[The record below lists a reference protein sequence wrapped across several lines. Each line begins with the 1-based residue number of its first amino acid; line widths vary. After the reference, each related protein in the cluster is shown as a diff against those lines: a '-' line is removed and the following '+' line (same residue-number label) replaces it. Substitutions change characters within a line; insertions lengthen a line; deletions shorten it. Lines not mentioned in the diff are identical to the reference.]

1 MPSRI
6 RTANY
11 DGGERCDHGLSPC
24 VLSNP
29 NRHEISH
36 DTQAVSQIH
45 HFDCASMLMRDSKI
59 SLILLFGLSL
69 ILIGITIYRVVAVI
83 DRHSDQQFRSLIAS
97 LEILAAAAVSNALVL
112 GSFVRDRG
120 AKKQRFKF
128 GSVAGTSS
136 LDRASDPRR
145 GTLTARNWGSDAD
158 LVGDLGMRL
167 EPELSAQEATV
178 PRPAPIAL
186 PLASQARNITP
197 DVTSSWTFPKRTSV
211 EMDEMD
217 TKSSLPDNAPSPAEI
232 SIITPRRMS
241 FFDVGG
247 LLDETPVALPRY
259 PAPFDS
265 RIPQSTSTPR
275 LAPHTEME
283 EFTVHHS
290 NQGGSNALLQD
301 IGGLLSSGP
310 GTLPHSQS
318 PTTNLSRPPISQ
330 SAGSRHGTSRNQNS
344 HSLRDVGGLLSSSTA
359 S

>member
-6 RTANY
+6 RTADY
-11 DGGERCDHGLSPC
+11 DGGERCDHGSSPG
-24 VLSNP
+24 VLSSP
-29 NRHEISH
+29 HRLEISH
-36 DTQAVSQIH
+36 ATQAVSQTH
-45 HFDCASMLMRDSKI
+45 RLVCTFMLMRDSKI

-83 DRHSDQQFRSLIAS
+83 DRHSDQQFRSLVAS

-136 LDRASDPRR
+136 LDRAAGPRR

-167 EPELSAQEATV
+167 EPELSAQETIF

-197 DVTSSWTFPKRTSV
+197 NVTSSWKFPKRTSV
-211 EMDEMD
+211 EMDGMD
-217 TKSSLPDNAPSPAEI
+217 AKSALPDNAPSPAEI
-232 SIITPRRMS
+232 SVITPRRMS

-247 LLDETPVALPRY
+247 LLDEPTVALPRY

-265 RIPQSTSTPR
+265 RSPQSTSTPR

-283 EFTVHHS
+283 EFAVHHS

-301 IGGLLSSGP
+301 IGGLLASGP
-310 GTLPHSQS
+310 GAVPHSQS
-318 PTTNLSRPPISQ
+318 PTTNFSRPSISQ
-330 SAGSRHGTSRNQNS
+330 SARSRHQTSRNQNS

>member
-1 MPSRI
+1 M
-6 RTANY
+6 
-11 DGGERCDHGLSPC
+11 LSH
-24 VLSNP
+24 P

-36 DTQAVSQIH
+36 GAQAVRRIWH
-45 HFDCASMLMRDSKI
+45 LDGASELMRDSKI

-69 ILIGITIYRVVAVI
+69 ILIGITIYRVIAVI
-83 DRHSDQQFRSLIAS
+83 DRHSDQQFRSLLAS

-136 LDRASDPRR
+136 LDRASVPRQN
-145 GTLTARNWGSDAD
+145 TLTARNWGSDAD

-167 EPELSAQEATV
+167 EPELSAEEATF

-186 PLASQARNITP
+186 PLASQARNVTP
-197 DVTSSWTFPKRTSV
+197 NVTSSWAFPKRTSV
-211 EMDEMD
+211 ETDETD
-217 TKSSLPDNAPSPAEI
+217 GKSCLPDNAPSPAEI

-247 LLDETPVALPRY
+247 LLDDDATTMLPRY
-259 PAPFDS
+259 PAHFDS

-275 LAPHTEME
+275 LAPHTEVE

-290 NQGGSNALLQD
+290 NQGGSNALLRD

-310 GTLPHSQS
+310 GAPPRTHS
-318 PTTNLSRPPISQ
+318 PTTNFSRPSITQFS
-330 SAGSRHGTSRNQNS
+330 GTRHGTSQNQNS
-344 HSLRDVGGLLSSSTA
+344 SSNSLRDVGGLLS
-359 S
+359 

>member
-1 MPSRI
+1 M
-6 RTANY
+6 
-11 DGGERCDHGLSPC
+11 LSD
-24 VLSNP
+24 P
-29 NRHEISH
+29 NRHEVSH
-36 DTQAVSQIH
+36 GAEAVSRIGYP
-45 HFDCASMLMRDSKI
+45 DDASMLMRDRKI

-83 DRHSDQQFRSLIAS
+83 DRRSEQQFRSLLAS

-136 LDRASDPRR
+136 LDRASGPRR

-167 EPELSAQEATV
+167 EPGLSAQEATV

-186 PLASQARNITP
+186 PLASQARNVTP
-197 DVTSSWTFPKRTSV
+197 NVTSGWAFSPKRTSV
-211 EMDEMD
+211 ETDETD
-217 TKSSLPDNAPSPAEI
+217 RNSSFPDNAPSPAEI

-247 LLDETPVALPRY
+247 LLDDDAITAPPRY
-259 PAPFDS
+259 PVPFES

-275 LAPHTEME
+275 LAPHTEVE

-290 NQGGSNALLQD
+290 NPGGSNALLQD

-310 GTLPHSQS
+310 GTSPHSLSPITNFSRPSVAQS
-318 PTTNLSRPPISQ
+318 P
-330 SAGSRHGTSRNQNS
+330 GSRHGISQKQYS
-344 HSLRDVGGLLSSSTA
+344 SSLRDVGGLLS
-359 S
+359 

>member
-1 MPSRI
+1 MSRI
-6 RTANY
+6 RGRN
-11 DGGERCDHGLSPC
+11 G
-24 VLSNP
+24 
-29 NRHEISH
+29 
-36 DTQAVSQIH
+36 
-45 HFDCASMLMRDSKI
+45 ASILTGDRKI
-59 SLILLFGLSL
+59 SLIFLFGLSL
-69 ILIGITIYRVVAVI
+69 ILIGITVYRVVAVI
-83 DRHSDQQFRSLIAS
+83 DRHSEQQFRSLLAS

-112 GSFVRDRG
+112 GSFIRDRG

-136 LDRASDPRR
+136 LDRASGPRR

-167 EPELSAQEATV
+167 EPELFAHDAMI

-186 PLASQARNITP
+186 PLASQAKNVTP
-197 DVTSSWTFPKRTSV
+197 NVASSWAFPKRTSV
-211 EMDEMD
+211 ETDETD
-217 TKSSLPDNAPSPAEI
+217 GKSSYPDNAPSPAEI

-247 LLDETPVALPRY
+247 LLDNDTAASLPRY
-259 PAPFDS
+259 PTQFDS
-265 RIPQSTSTPR
+265 RSPQSTSTPR

-310 GTLPHSQS
+310 EALPPRHSH
-318 PTTNLSRPPISQ
+318 TTNFSRPSVSRLP
-330 SAGSRHGTSRNQNS
+330 GSRHGTSRNPNS
-344 HSLRDVGGLLSSSTA
+344 NSLRDVGGLLN
-359 S
+359 

>member
-1 MPSRI
+1 
-6 RTANY
+6 
-11 DGGERCDHGLSPC
+11 
-24 VLSNP
+24 
-29 NRHEISH
+29 
-36 DTQAVSQIH
+36 
-45 HFDCASMLMRDSKI
+45 MRDSKI
-59 SLILLFGLSL
+59 SLVLLFGLSL
-69 ILIGITIYRVVAVI
+69 ILIGITIYRVIAVI
-83 DRHSDQQFRSLIAS
+83 DRRSDQQFRSLLAS

-136 LDRASDPRR
+136 LDRASGPRR

-186 PLASQARNITP
+186 PLASQARNVTP
-197 DVTSSWTFPKRTSV
+197 KVTSGWAFSPKRTSI
-211 EMDEMD
+211 ETDETD
-217 TKSSLPDNAPSPAEI
+217 GKSFLPDNAPSPAEI

-247 LLDETPVALPRY
+247 LLDDDTIAAPPRY
-259 PAPFDS
+259 PAPFDP
-265 RIPQSTSTPR
+265 RRPQSNSTPR
-275 LAPHTEME
+275 LAPHTEVE

-290 NQGGSNALLQD
+290 NSGGSNALLQD

-310 GTLPHSQS
+310 EAFTNSQS
-318 PTTNLSRPPISQ
+318 PNTNFSRPWAPQSPGLRHGISQ
-330 SAGSRHGTSRNQNS
+330 NQNS
-344 HSLRDVGGLLSSSTA
+344 NPLRDVGGLLNSSSA